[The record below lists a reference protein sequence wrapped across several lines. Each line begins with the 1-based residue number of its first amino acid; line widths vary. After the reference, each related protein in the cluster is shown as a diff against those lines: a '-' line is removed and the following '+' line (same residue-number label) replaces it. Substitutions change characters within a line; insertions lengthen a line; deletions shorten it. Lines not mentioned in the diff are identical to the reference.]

1 MKSAALNVSMLPT
14 PYVFATAV
22 RRRSNALTPWAILTT
37 NFDEAVREVRYLIE
51 HPTETVDRTHE
62 QQSKTEWEKRSNELR
77 YYALSLKQEDGTG
90 GQAKTQ

>member
-1 MKSAALNVSMLPT
+1 
-14 PYVFATAV
+14 VFATAV